1 MKSVE
6 GILFVATA
14 VLGVLALFIINF
26 VIMYRKRQSQN
37 QAEKRELLTA
47 FQQEKLQATIEIQE
61 NTFRQIGLEL
71 HDNIGQI
78 LGFARMQL
86 NGAAGDP
93 EETIRQT
100 DELLGKAISE
110 VRELSHSLHSGRIE
124 NIGLVAAIK
133 GLLEKI
139 EKSAFAK
146 TEFTYDDHELNDKE
160 SAVLYFRMVQE
171 LVNNIIKHAEAS
183 IIKIDIS
190 KKDGKTVFTISDD
203 GKGYDVE
210 AANEGIGMRNLKE
223 RAVLANA
230 EIVFNSERNHGTT
243 VKISTK

>member
-14 VLGVLALFIINF
+14 VLGVLAIFIINF
-26 VIMYRKRQSQN
+26 VVIYRKRQIQN
-37 QAEKRELLTA
+37 LAEKRELLTA
-47 FQQEKLQATIEIQE
+47 FQQEKLQATVEIQE
-61 NTFRQIGLEL
+61 NTFRQVGLEL

-86 NGAAGDP
+86 NGAADDP
-93 EETIRQT
+93 EDIIRQT
-100 DELLGKAISE
+100 DALLGKAISE

-124 NIGLVAAIK
+124 DIGLVAAIK

-146 TEFTYDDHELNDKE
+146 TEFTYDDHELMGKE
-160 SAVLYFRMVQE
+160 SAVLYFRMIQE

-183 IIKIDIS
+183 VIKIDIS
-190 KKDGKTVFTISDD
+190 GKDGRTVFTISDD
-203 GKGYDVE
+203 GKGYDVQ
-210 AANEGIGMRNLKE
+210 AANDGIGMRNLKE
-223 RAVLANA
+223 RAILANA
-230 EIVFNSERNHGTT
+230 EIVFDSRQNHGTT